1 MRASTISLLVLSL
14 LVAAEASMRDDSRPK
29 CKSCTANLVTITTTG
44 AGAKAMDWDE
54 INENGKCAM
63 RTFIC
68 MGRNANIEVN
78 GGDGV
83 IDDQGTGIV
92 IFTVTCN
99 EDGTAWGGA
108 GTEVTQIECSA
119 AE

>member
-1 MRASTISLLVLSL
+1 MRISRYFNPLEFV
-14 LVAAEASMRDDSRPK
+14 EDS
-29 CKSCTANLVTITTTG
+29 
-44 AGAKAMDWDE
+44 E
-54 INENGKCAM
+54 INGYPYKL
-63 RTFIC
+63 
-68 MGRNANIEVN
+68 N

-99 EDGTAWGGA
+99 EDGTAWEGA

>member
-1 MRASTISLLVLSL
+1 
-14 LVAAEASMRDDSRPK
+14 
-29 CKSCTANLVTITTTG
+29 
-44 AGAKAMDWDE
+44 MDWDE

-68 MGRNANIEVN
+68 MGRNANIELN

-83 IDDQGTGIV
+83 IDDQGTEIV

-99 EDGTAWGGA
+99 EDGTAWEGA